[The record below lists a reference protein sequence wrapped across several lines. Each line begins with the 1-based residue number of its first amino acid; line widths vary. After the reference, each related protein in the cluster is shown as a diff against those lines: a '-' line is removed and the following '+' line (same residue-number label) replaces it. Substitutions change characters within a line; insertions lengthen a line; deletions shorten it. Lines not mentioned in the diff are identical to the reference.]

1 MHRHVAAV
9 VGLLVALTW
18 ADLSAQQS
26 ACTLL
31 TPADIETITG
41 AQPRE
46 PHKTDIVIPEGPQKG
61 QTVNGCMWGTAGNG
75 MVSVSMMPMP
85 EGVSREAG
93 IAKLE
98 EVYAELRAQNWA
110 EEKKTFP
117 DGRCSIMT
125 PPPGKKDA
133 PIMSQ
138 CVAEAKGMVMSSVFM
153 SPTQKL
159 SMEQTRA
166 LMDKAVGHMD

>member
-1 MHRHVAAV
+1 MHRHVAPV
-9 VGLLVALTW
+9 VGLLVALAW

-46 PHKTDIVIPEGPQKG
+46 PHKTDMVIPEGPQKG
-61 QTVNGCMWGTAGNG
+61 QTVNACMWGTAGNG

-85 EGVSREAG
+85 DGVSREAG
-93 IAKLE
+93 MAKME
-98 EVYAELRAQNWA
+98 EVYVQLRAQQWT
-110 EEKKTFP
+110 EEKQTFP
-117 DGRCSIMT
+117 DGRCSIMA
-125 PPPGKKDA
+125 PPPGKTNA
-133 PIMSQ
+133 PIMSG
-138 CVAEAKGMVMSSVFM
+138 CIAEENGMVMSSVFL

>member
-1 MHRHVAAV
+1 MHSHLGLV

-31 TPADIETITG
+31 TPGDIETITG
-41 AQPRE
+41 AQPME
-46 PHKTDIVIPEGPQKG
+46 PHPTNMVIPEGPQKG
-61 QTVNGCMWGTAGNG
+61 ETLNGCMWGTTGNG
-75 MVSVSMMPMP
+75 MVSVSMMPAP
-85 EGVSREAG
+85 EGVLREAG

-98 EVYAELRAQNWA
+98 EVYGQLRAQHWA
-110 EEKKTFP
+110 EEKKSFP
-117 DGRCSIMT
+117 DGSCSIMT

-133 PIMSQ
+133 PILSQ
-138 CVAEAKGMVMSSVFM
+138 CVAETRGMVMSSVFM

-166 LMDKAVGHMD
+166 LMDKAVSHMQ